1 MAILQASASLS
12 LGFRVLQGF
21 NGLMV
26 YGLQSAEQVSTD
38 AAGCHRRYY
47 CTSARQRRLSHE
59 SPSRAFPTR
68 EAKCSDSWALEA
80 KRGVWAS
87 PTFPTLCFF
96 GGREAPSEIRETE
109 SAQHTAYIRKHM
121 LFGVSLLAAARI
133 CATTAAIQHGGE
145 TEIAEQGQQC
155 VMSQAPNTGY
165 LTLLIRSRS
174 TS

>member
-1 MAILQASASLS
+1 MGCNLRSKCRLTRRAVTGGTTALVPGNEGCPTKAPAVLS
-12 LGFRVLQGF
+12 
-21 NGLMV
+21 
-26 YGLQSAEQVSTD
+26 
-38 AAGCHRRYY
+38 
-47 CTSARQRRLSHE
+47 
-59 SPSRAFPTR
+59 PTR